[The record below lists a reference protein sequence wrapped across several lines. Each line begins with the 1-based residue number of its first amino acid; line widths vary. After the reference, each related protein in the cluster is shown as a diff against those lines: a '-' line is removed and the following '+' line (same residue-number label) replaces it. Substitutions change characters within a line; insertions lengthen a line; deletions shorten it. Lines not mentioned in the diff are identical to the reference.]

1 MSGVV
6 VKLNDDE
13 ASDDE
18 DDTGLLPASRGY
30 DDDDDDFDEDI
41 GIGQSGSGNKS
52 RGQSVLKRLRG
63 NKKIP
68 YPAMR
73 SGTVMQL
80 LNTLTI
86 CCIFFGMGLTKS
98 LIESPP
104 TADGIHISD
113 REMAT
118 SVGYVLGFLFGGFL
132 LSRFSR
138 NFIMLLTLQVLG
150 SMLITVPWISSD
162 WSTDSVYII
171 IGVSLAILMIGGNV
185 ICLDFWGRKSG
196 PYIQALHFC
205 LSLGLLTGPL
215 LVDPLSQTHV
225 PNVLQKAL
233 PFALSHQGAI
243 STSHSLHKREVVSA
257 VQEGQSSTLDPLLV
271 NIFGADLPKTTASST
286 TVKVPKPKPVFN
298 DGQKLDNSIDW
309 EKVKVAQPSEE
320 EIIATTL
327 APEEEET
334 EKEDHKKILVKT
346 TTDTASMIKKEINN
360 LEDDI
365 KQNEQILTWLNK
377 MDDKTVNR
385 GKREKRGLGGG
396 FGVGPPVYSQN
407 RRLPPSQM
415 GAQMGAYLPSQIVP
429 QSPVMPGP
437 RQGIRYPSYSDYD
450 YDIGPPYGQIG
461 PSRLGPAQ
469 LDPPKDLPENV
480 EEALGTI
487 NNYLANPNQNVSDT
501 TTTTK
506 KPKRITTTVAPKT
519 TIRTTTKPSIKTAV
533 PTTRKLPATTLKIPN
548 VTSQPKRKKPT
559 SSIDDA
565 KENSEGNN
573 NVTIKSFL
581 VNHGVSK
588 NNIGFILDATYTWI
602 ISLILLICMCYR
614 PQRGEPR
621 SRQEADEVFG
631 NRASEESRI
640 FKATFTVLLFFFN
653 LMHWGMFISFS
664 QTLPQFK
671 ILASTAKYLE
681 RVFVGV
687 FTATRFLAILTAGI
701 LNPAVGIFISLF
713 IIFVGS
719 LVLVF
724 TQQISAAAVWAGV
737 ILQAVGLA
745 TLLPTTLVWG
755 EAYVLM
761 SSHVVAIV
769 CWGLALAELMVPYS
783 MKLLSLDMQSWL
795 GLAMVGA
802 TTLSAG
808 LFTCVFLLARRHG
821 SRFSRPQASGY
832 ELANC
837 QDDLNQ
843 ELLEDDDDDFEIAE
857 PSLELSGT
865 HA

>member
-1 MSGVV
+1 
-6 VKLNDDE
+6 
-13 ASDDE
+13 
-18 DDTGLLPASRGY
+18 
-30 DDDDDDFDEDI
+30 
-41 GIGQSGSGNKS
+41 
-52 RGQSVLKRLRG
+52 
-63 NKKIP
+63 
-68 YPAMR
+68 
-73 SGTVMQL
+73 MQL

-104 TADGIHISD
+104 TANGIQTSE

-132 LSRFSR
+132 LSRWSR

-150 SMLITVPWISSD
+150 SMLITVPWIGSD
-162 WSTDSVYII
+162 WATDTVYII

-233 PFALSHQGAI
+233 PFALSHPGAI
-243 STSHSLHKREVVSA
+243 STSHALHKREA
-257 VQEGQSSTLDPLLV
+257 VASEAAEVTAEAAIITQSSTLDPLLV
-271 NIFGADLPKTTASST
+271 NIFGVDQPST
-286 TVKVPKPKPVFN
+286 TTIKVPKPKPVFN
-298 DGQKLDNSIDW
+298 DGQKLDNSRDW
-309 EKVKVAQPSEE
+309 EKVKVAKPE
-320 EIIATTL
+320 EIITVEPTT
-327 APEEEET
+327 P
-334 EKEDHKKILVKT
+334 KENKTSIET
-346 TTDTASMIKKEINN
+346 TTNTAHMIQQEIDS
-360 LEDDI
+360 LEQDI
-365 KQNEQILTWLNK
+365 KQNEQILSWLNK
-377 MDDKTVNR
+377 VDESSNDKS
-385 GKREKRGLGGG
+385 GKQNKRKKRGLGGG
-396 FGVGPPVYSQN
+396 FGSGPPIYN
-407 RRLPPSQM
+407 RRLPSS
-415 GAQMGAYLPSQIVP
+415 AQMGPYMP
-429 QSPVMPGP
+429 QSPVLPGP
-437 RQGIRYPSYSDYD
+437 RQGIRYTNYDYD
-450 YDIGPPYGQIG
+450 YDIGPPYGQM
-461 PSRLGPAQ
+461 GPAQ
-469 LDPPKDLPENV
+469 LTPPKDLPEDV
-480 EEALGTI
+480 EDALGTI
-487 NNYLANPNQNVSDT
+487 NDYLANPKQQNVSDNTTPKPKRITVRTTVKTPETTKRT

-506 KPKRITTTVAPKT
+506 ATTRRV
-519 TIRTTTKPSIKTAV
+519 V
-533 PTTRKLPATTLKIPN
+533 TTRKLSTTLQIPK
-548 VTSQPKRKKPT
+548 VTVQPKHKKPT

-565 KENSEGNN
+565 KDNLGSN

-588 NNIGFILDATYTWI
+588 SNIGFILDATYTWI

-671 ILASTAKYLE
+671 ILASTATYLE

-687 FTATRFLAILTAGI
+687 FTATRFLAILTAG
-701 LNPAVGIFISLF
+701 LLHPAVGIFISLF

-724 TQQISAAAVWAGV
+724 TQQISTAAVWAGV

-821 SRFSRPQASGY
+821 SRFTRPQASGY
-832 ELANC
+832 ELAC

-843 ELLEDDDDDFEIAE
+843 ELLEDDDDFEVAE